1 MKNAPSAR
9 RREIAGAVDARP
21 PAELSA
27 ALSVSGRTPSAM
39 MMMTGTSI
47 QIQEGEFVETQ
58 ADEAA
63 LRKAR
68 TEARFYISYLLAKAP
83 LSPIDLSGISVAI
96 RGPSPRSSCHTN
108 S

>member
-1 MKNAPSAR
+1 MKNAPSSR
-9 RREIAGAVDARP
+9 RREMAGAVGARP

-68 TEARFYISYLLAKAP
+68 TEARFYIKLFAGEGPPEPDRLVRHQRCHSRTFAAP
-83 LSPIDLSGISVAI
+83 VMP
-96 RGPSPRSSCHTN
+96 H
-108 S
+108 